1 MKTLDYL
8 NLNEAKTLNVVAGL
22 QQLLADFQVYY
33 TNLRGFHWEIQGR
46 GFFVLHGKFEDMYN
60 DTASKIDEIAERILT
75 LGGTPENKFSE
86 YLKIARVAEVSGV
99 TRSSEAVEHVLE
111 TYKHFIAEERKLIEV
126 ANEANDAVTVDMLT
140 GYLKEQEKM
149 IWMLVAFSTK
159 GCEHK

>member
-126 ANEANDAVTVDMLT
+126 TNEANDAVTVDMLT

-149 IWMLVAFSTK
+149 IWMLVAFSTR

>member
-8 NLNEAKTLNVVAGL
+8 NLNEAKTMNVVAGL

-60 DTASKIDEIAERILT
+60 DAAAKIDEIAERILT
-75 LGGTPENKFSE
+75 LGGIPENKFSE

-149 IWMLVAFSTK
+149 IWMLVAFSTR